1 MMNEMPSSLFK
12 LIESDPAA
20 TDGAFSV
27 REGRQTI
34 QAERRPAQLVGRVA
48 TVAIDGLQQFYLAP
62 RHRVA
67 FTWRRSANGR
77 IERVG
82 ESVRYGAIVVLG
94 AGHLDENTQRS
105 LFCGN
110 TALDLCGQ
118 LLTALGSGSNLGDA
132 ALLTWAAGEHGHPD
146 TAAAVHKLRELR
158 DSTRRQD
165 TVTGAWMLSALLA
178 VHDQVNVESDLQQA
192 HARLVRC
199 FNHTSDLFSHYMNS
213 ESVPWCRAHVAC
225 FADQIYSIQAL
236 ASYHRR
242 IGDQRSLDIATRC
255 AAQIVRQQGQAGQWW
270 WHYDTRTGGVVEEYP
285 VYSVHQDAMAP
296 MALFELQEAGGPDLS
311 DAIHHGLTWVRFA
324 PEVGC
329 SLIDDDLPLIWR
341 KVGRCEPRK
350 FVRAS
355 RSITTKLH
363 PALRMK
369 WLDRF
374 FPPSRI
380 DFECRPYHLGW
391 ILYTWLRRRE
401 Y

>member
-1 MMNEMPSSLFK
+1 MNEMPSPRCK
-12 LIESDPAA
+12 PIESDSAA
-20 TDGAFSV
+20 VDGAFPV
-27 REGRQTI
+27 REGRQTV
-34 QAERRPAQLVGRVA
+34 QAERRPAQLVDRVT
-48 TVAIDGLQQFYLAP
+48 TVAIEGLQQCYLAP
-62 RHRVA
+62 RHRIA
-67 FTWRRSANGR
+67 FTCRGLASGR
-77 IERVG
+77 IERIG

-94 AGHLDENTQRS
+94 AAYLDEEIQRS
-105 LFCGN
+105 LFCGD

-132 ALLTWAAGEHGHPD
+132 ALVTWAAGEHGHSD
-146 TAAAVHKLRELR
+146 TADAVNKLRKLR
-158 DSTRRQD
+158 DSTRREE

-178 VHDQVNVESDLQQA
+178 VHDQVNVEADLQQA

-213 ESVPWCRAHVAC
+213 GSVPSYRAHVAC

-236 ASYHRR
+236 VRYHRR
-242 IGDQRSLDIATRC
+242 IGDPRSLDIAARC

-296 MALFELQEAGGPDLS
+296 MALFELQEAGGPDFS

-350 FVRAS
+350 FVRTS
-355 RSITTKLH
+355 RSITTKFH
-363 PALRMK
+363 PALRLR
-369 WLDRF
+369 WLDRL